1 MLNLKE
7 KKNESSNDVPSAGTG
22 SCTDR
27 AILLPAVFFPDTDD
41 PGLRGYVFLHDPSP
55 AEKAERGGKV
65 EGIPEKGDK
74 IVTVGG
80 IYGTISEVKDTFLI
94 VEIDANV
101 RIRVDKSSVVK
112 DITDVQ
118 NR

>member
-1 MLNLKE
+1 MFLLQAQAQPQGEPTLFQQYSFLILMILIFVVMYFFMVRPQQKKQKEVVKWRESLK
-7 KKNESSNDVPSAGTG
+7 
-22 SCTDR
+22 
-27 AILLPAVFFPDTDD
+27 
-41 PGLRGYVFLHDPSP
+41 
-55 AEKAERGGKV
+55 
-65 EGIPEKGDK
+65 KGDR

-80 IYGTISEVKDTFLI
+80 IYGTVAEVKDTFLV

-101 RIRVDKSSVVK
+101 KIRVDKSSVVK

>member
-1 MLNLKE
+1 MNLITIFLLQTQAQPQGEPTFFQQYSFLILMILIFVVMYFFMVRPQQKKQKE
-7 KKNESSNDVPSAGTG
+7 VVKWRES
-22 SCTDR
+22 
-27 AILLPAVFFPDTDD
+27 L
-41 PGLRGYVFLHDPSP
+41 
-55 AEKAERGGKV
+55 K
-65 EGIPEKGDK
+65 KGDR

-80 IYGTISEVKDTFLI
+80 IYGTVAEVKDTFLV

-101 RIRVDKSSVVK
+101 KIRVDKSSVVK

>member
-1 MLNLKE
+1 MFLLQTQAQPQGEPTFFQQYSFLILMILIFVVMYFFMVRPQQKKQKEVVKWRESLK
-7 KKNESSNDVPSAGTG
+7 
-22 SCTDR
+22 R
-27 AILLPAVFFPDTDD
+27 
-41 PGLRGYVFLHDPSP
+41 
-55 AEKAERGGKV
+55 
-65 EGIPEKGDK
+65 GDK

-80 IYGTISEVKDTFLI
+80 IYGTVAEVKDTFLI